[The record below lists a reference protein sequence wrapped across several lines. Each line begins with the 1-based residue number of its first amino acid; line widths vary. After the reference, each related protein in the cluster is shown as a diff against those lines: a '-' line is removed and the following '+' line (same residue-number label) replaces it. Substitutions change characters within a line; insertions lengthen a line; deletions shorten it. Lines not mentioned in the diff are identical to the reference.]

1 MALVG
6 YTSAG
11 KSTLFKAIT
20 GTQVET
26 SERLFATLDPALR
39 RVVLPNRQEVFL
51 VDTVGFIRK
60 LPHQLVEAFRATL
73 EETSHADLL
82 LHVVNLAAPT
92 VDEEFNA
99 VIEVLRQLRY

>member
-1 MALVG
+1 RRRTPSASRFPYTTLFRSEKKAWPLLALVG

-51 VDTVGFIRK
+51 VDTVGFIRRSEEHTSELQSREK
-60 LPHQLVEAFRATL
+60 LVCR
-73 EETSHADLL
+73 
-82 LHVVNLAAPT
+82 
-92 VDEEFNA
+92 
-99 VIEVLRQLRY
+99 